1 MPDTFST
8 NFACLQIS
16 PFETVILWNFWDI
29 HPNSISKHAQVKH
42 FPNGSANHA
51 RFTTI
56 KRLNLPIKSRAFLT
70 GRLSCVG
77 VALNFNSLGRNGVTT
92 FSWPGCFNLKA
103 CWLTWF
109 IRKMPKFL
117 RVFAQCAL
125 WYYESV
131 RFIESTTCQ
140 LLVRVGNLN

>member
-1 MPDTFST
+1 MTDTFST
-8 NFACLQIS
+8 DFACLQIS

-42 FPNGSANHA
+42 FPNGSANHD

-56 KRLNLPIKSRAFLT
+56 KRLNLSIKSQAFLT

-92 FSWPGCFNLKA
+92 FPWPGCFNLKA

-117 RVFAQCAL
+117 HVFAQCAL